1 MLSLLGLFVPLNIN
15 LHNIHPNLQLYC
27 QDWVHK
33 VLQVL
38 SWDRNQGAHL
48 SGPRC
53 SLCHLVGEGSTVF
66 MSSSSR
72 RACLKVRISCLW
84 RTAIY
89 LSAQD
94 STPPLF
100 WLYALPPSCPN
111 PVLRNIFFQISP
123 PRLQWMVD
131 GKSLT
136 SNKPITLCNL
146 LPLFL
151 VQTSTPNGAKGKTG
165 YPSKMMEL
173 KIGTWESWLA
183 IWSMPGR
190 NPLREWRQYVV
201 WWIVSKKCPQW
212 HFSSHML
219 FQNLATPH
227 QEVEFMTVPIP

>member
-1 MLSLLGLFVPLNIN
+1 MWVACSHQGLYSLKLHTFSGQKLPERNESHLLLSLLGLFVSLNIN

-27 QDWVHK
+27 QNRVHK

-53 SLCHLVGEGSTVF
+53 IPCHLVRERSTVF

-72 RACLKVRISCLW
+72 RACLKVRTSCLW

-100 WLYALPPSCPN
+100 WLYALPLSCPN
-111 PVLRNIFFQISP
+111 SVLRDILFQISP
-123 PRLQWMVD
+123 PRPQWLVA
-131 GKSLT
+131 GRSLT

-146 LPLFL
+146 LPL
-151 VQTSTPNGAKGKTG
+151 
-165 YPSKMMEL
+165 
-173 KIGTWESWLA
+173 
-183 IWSMPGR
+183 
-190 NPLREWRQYVV
+190 
-201 WWIVSKKCPQW
+201 
-212 HFSSHML
+212 
-219 FQNLATPH
+219 
-227 QEVEFMTVPIP
+227 